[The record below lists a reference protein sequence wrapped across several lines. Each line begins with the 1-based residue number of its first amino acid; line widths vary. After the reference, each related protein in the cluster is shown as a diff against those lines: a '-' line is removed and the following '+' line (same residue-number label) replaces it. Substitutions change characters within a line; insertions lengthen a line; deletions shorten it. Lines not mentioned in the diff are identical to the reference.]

1 MAAQFLN
8 AYATI
13 SAYSCAMSLL
23 TMIGAQAR
31 RKKTSDEGGAE
42 DDEPVGI
49 APAPPVTP
57 PPPRDLIDACELIE
71 AELDSANAACRRQSV
86 LAATRAHAVVEEV
99 AAMSRESAD
108 VAEAA
113 RQVSQN
119 VAAVAAAGEELS
131 AAGREIAAQAARSSG
146 IARQAVSASDEAA
159 QAVATLG
166 EAAQAIGSVVKS
178 IAAIA
183 SRTNLLA
190 LNATI
195 EAARAGE
202 AGRGFAVV
210 AAEVKELSRQ
220 TAAAAADVTNRIH
233 TMQSATAGSVSAMQG
248 VAGAVRNIDSANAA
262 VAAAVDE
269 QEATLREIAERLQ
282 GASGNTGRV
291 AATIEQVARRG
302 AYLGQLTD
310 ETEADRQATDRG
322 ADELRGNVSL
332 VLRRVTRLGA
342 NWNAQVPVLAAAKLK
357 AAGWSGDVMILE
369 LSTEAALVRA
379 PPEAASSVGRL
390 AEASTMDLDLPG
402 VGSLAGTLVA
412 ASDGRLLIALAPA
425 DPAAA
430 ARLDQFLTRAR
441 AADERFVAAA
451 KETAARIGA
460 ALDQAI
466 AAGTLSSAAPFD
478 RHYKPVPGSDPAQ
491 FTTSFTESADRLIQ
505 PILDSAL
512 NFDSNVI
519 GVFAVDRDGYAP
531 THNARVSQPQRAG
544 DPAWNAK
551 HCRNRRLFDDR
562 AGLAAGRSTRP
573 WMLQSYE
580 RDMGGGERMMIK
592 EADAPIMIG
601 GRHWGAL
608 RIMFRNA

>member
-1 MAAQFLN
+1 LAVLPQAALP
-8 AYATI
+8 
-13 SAYSCAMSLL
+13 
-23 TMIGAQAR
+23 QAP
-31 RKKTSDEGGAE
+31 T
-42 DDEPVGI
+42 
-49 APAPPVTP
+49 
-57 PPPRDLIDACELIE
+57 PPRDLIDACELIE
-71 AELDSANAACRRQSV
+71 AELDSANAACLRQSM
-86 LAATRAHAVVEEV
+86 LAATRARAVVDEV
-99 AAMSRESAD
+99 QAMSREAAD

-282 GASGNTGRV
+282 SASGNTGHV
-291 AATIEQVARRG
+291 AETIEQVARRG
-302 AYLGQLTD
+302 ALLGQLTD
-310 ETEADRQATDRG
+310 DT
-322 ADELRGNVSL
+322 DELRGNVGL
-332 VLRRVTRLGA
+332 VLRRVTSLGP
-342 NWNAQVPVLAAAKLK
+342 NWNAQVPVLAPARLT
-357 AAGWSGDVMILE
+357 AAGRPIDVMILE
-369 LSTEAALVRA
+369 LSPEAALVRV
-379 PPEAASSVGRL
+379 PPEATSAVSQL
-390 AEASTMDLDLPG
+390 AEGSGLDIDLPE
-402 VGSLAGTLVA
+402 VGKLPGSLVA
-412 ASDGRLLIALAPA
+412 ASDGRLLIALKLA
-425 DPAAA
+425 DPAVA
-430 ARLDQFLTRAR
+430 ARLDQFLARAR
-441 AADERFVAAA
+441 AEDDRFVAAA
-451 KETAARIGA
+451 RDTASRIGA
-460 ALDQAI
+460 SLDQAI
-466 AAGTLSSAAPFD
+466 AAGTLSSSAPFD
-478 RHYKPVPGSDPAQ
+478 SRYKPVPGSDPAQ
-491 FTTSFTESADRLIQ
+491 FTTSFTEPADRLMR
-505 PILDSAL
+505 PFLDSAL
-512 NFDSNVI
+512 AFDRNVI
-519 GVFAVDRDGYAP
+519 GVLAVDRNGYAP
-531 THNARVSQPQRAG
+531 THNTNVSQVQRAG
-544 DPAWNAK
+544 DAAWNAK

-562 AGLAAGRSTRP
+562 AGLAAGRSTRSS
-573 WMLQSYE
+573 MLQSYE

-592 EADAPIMIG
+592 EADAPIMVG

-608 RIMFRNA
+608 RIMFRDAKA